1 MKKLLTLF
9 ILVFFVSTLSRA
21 SSSVFLPTPPHPDDT
36 LSIKVPNIFS
46 PNGDGVNDAWSIV
59 IYDYGIAILE
69 LQTTVYDRWG
79 TQVFQSTNVNQVWLG
94 HTPTGR
100 VCSAG
105 SYFYVISYIN
115 GATNEQEQLK
125 GFVEL
130 VR

>member
-1 MKKLLTLF
+1 MKKLLATF
-9 ILVFFVSTLSRA
+9 ILVFFISTLSRA
-21 SSSVFLPTPPHPDDT
+21 SSFILPPAPPSPDDT

-46 PNGDGVNDAWSIV
+46 PNGDGVNDAWSII
-59 IYDYGIAILE
+59 IYDYGVAILE

-79 TQVFQSTNVNQVWLG
+79 VPVFQSTNINQVWLG

-100 VCSAG
+100 TCSPG

-115 GATNEQEQLK
+115 GATNEQQQLK

>member
-1 MKKLLTLF
+1 MKKLITIF
-9 ILVFFVSTLSRA
+9 ILVFFVNTLSQA
-21 SSSVFLPTPPHPDDT
+21 SSYTPLPTPPHPDDT

-46 PNGDGVNDAWSIV
+46 PNGDGLNDAWSII
-59 IYDYGIAILE
+59 IYDYGIAVLE

-79 TQVFQSTNVNQVWLG
+79 VQVFQSTNINQVWLG

-100 VCSAG
+100 TCSAG